1 MNRRGVALLAVLW
14 VITALAS
21 LAGVSMA
28 VARIG
33 ARTSRNRL
41 LLGRAGWAREACAE
55 VLLARYTTEAGVIA
69 LDTVDLGRGTWCRAS
84 VTDPAAAF
92 NVNLATPD
100 ALLHVLRRPALVDAM
115 LDWRDEDDLVRP
127 DGAEAAWYRE
137 RGRAPPRNG
146 PLADVAE
153 LGLVRGFD
161 DSVVRRVEPLLTT
174 RGDGRINPALAAA
187 DVIAGLPGVD
197 AAAAFERPVGVNP
210 PRTLDDWLAR
220 VPASSRSAMLAQ
232 YRALLAATTFGPAS
246 LVITVEGGV
255 RGTRIVASATLTV
268 VPVANR
274 LAVIRR
280 ETM

>member
-55 VLLARYTTEAGVIA
+55 ILLARYTTQAGVSA

-84 VTDPAAAF
+84 VTDPAAAL

-100 ALLHVLRRPALVDAM
+100 ALLQVLRRPALVDAV

-127 DGAEAAWYRE
+127 DGAEAEWYRE

-146 PLADVAE
+146 PLADMAE

-161 DSVVRRVEPLLTT
+161 DSVLSRVEPLLTT

-220 VPASSRSAMLAQ
+220 VPASSRPAMLAQ
-232 YRALLAATTFGPAS
+232 YRALLAATTFVPAS
-246 LVITVEGGV
+246 LAITVEGGV

-268 VPVANR
+268 VPVAAR

>member
-14 VITALAS
+14 VVTALAS

-28 VARIG
+28 VVRIG

-55 VLLARYTTEAGVIA
+55 ILLARYSAEAGVIA

-84 VTDPAAAF
+84 MTDPAAAL
-92 NVNLATPD
+92 NVNLASPD
-100 ALLHVLRRPALVDAM
+100 ALLQVLRRPALVDAV

-161 DSVVRRVEPLLTT
+161 DSVLSRVEPLLTT
-174 RGDGRINPALAAA
+174 RGDGRINPAMAAA

-197 AAAAFERPVGVNP
+197 AAAAFERLVGVSP

-220 VPASSRSAMLAQ
+220 VPASSRPAMLAQ
-232 YRALLAATTFGPAS
+232 YRALLAATTFVPAS
-246 LVITVEGGV
+246 LVVTIEGGV

>member
-55 VLLARYTTEAGVIA
+55 ILLARYTTEAGVSA

-84 VTDPAAAF
+84 VTDPAAAL

-100 ALLHVLRRPALVDAM
+100 ALLQVLRRPALVDAV

-161 DSVVRRVEPLLTT
+161 DSVLSRVEPLLTT

-210 PRTLDDWLAR
+210 SRTLDDWLAR
-220 VPASSRSAMLAQ
+220 VPASSRPAMLAQ
-232 YRALLAATTFGPAS
+232 YRALLAATTFVPAS

-268 VPVANR
+268 VPVARR